1 VSDLILLEHLT
12 KVFMKDNETFKA
24 VDDISLNVKKGEIV
38 ALLGP
43 SGCGKTTILR
53 MIAGFE
59 RPTAGRVILEGQDIT
74 ALEPNKRKIG
84 FVFQNYALFPHM
96 NVFDNVSYGLKI
108 RRFSQEEIRKKTHE
122 VLEMVGLKG
131 VEKRFINELSGGEQ
145 QRVALARAFV
155 INPKVLL
162 MDEPLSNLDAK
173 LRIYMRAEIR
183 RLQKLLGITC
193 IYVTHDQKEALS
205 IADRIAV
212 MNKGKIEQVAPP
224 FELYTEPKS
233 LFVADFIGQANI
245 FEGKVIAFK
254 DGRLEVSIYDRVI
267 SARFTSSSE
276 FKIGA
281 RVALVVRPEAV
292 NLTRSD
298 ESALKGR
305 ILSSV
310 FVGDRMEYQI
320 ELEPGHLIHA
330 FIPYSQETVRFS
342 HGEEVGILIDP
353 ESVLVM
359 PF

>member
-1 VSDLILLEHLT
+1 MSDLILLEHLT
-12 KVFMKDNETFKA
+12 KVFVKDNVAFKA
-24 VDDISLNVKKGEIV
+24 VDDINLNVGKGELV

-59 RPTAGRVILEGQDIT
+59 HPTEGRVILDGKDIT
-74 ALEPNKRKIG
+74 SLEPNKRNIG

-108 RRFSQEEIRKKTHE
+108 RKLPFKEIKRKTLE

-131 VEKRFINELSGGEQ
+131 IEKRFINELSGGEQ

-155 INPKVLL
+155 VNPKVLL

-205 IADRIAV
+205 MADRIAV

-245 FEGKVIAFK
+245 FEGRVITVG
-254 DGRLEVSIYDRVI
+254 DGRLDVSIYDRVI
-267 SARFTSSSE
+267 SARCIPSFE
-276 FKIGA
+276 FQVGA
-281 RVALVVRPEAV
+281 KVALVVRPESV
-292 NLTRSD
+292 GLTRSQ
-298 ESALKGR
+298 ESVLKGR

-330 FIPYSQETVRFS
+330 FIPYSQETARFS
-342 HGEEVGILIDP
+342 SGEEVGILINS
-353 ESVLVM
+353 ENVLAM